1 MEPVY
6 VVSAVRSAIGAF
18 GGTLAG
24 LSPSDLGRR
33 VASEA
38 LTRAGLP
45 EGKREA
51 PNTIAEVIVGNVLG
65 AGHGMNIARQVA
77 LKSGLSFSTPAY
89 TVNKVCGSG
98 LKAVT
103 LAAQAL
109 QSGEADVI
117 LAGGVESMSQAGFVS
132 MTTRAGVRLGHT
144 EMRDLI
150 LQDGLTD
157 VFDSCHMG
165 ITAENLAEAHSISR
179 ADQDRF
185 ALESQTRAAKAIA
198 AGNFKEEIVPIAIE
212 IRGKEPLPFATDEH
226 PRAGT
231 TLEALGKLR
240 PAFKKDG
247 TVTAGNASGINDGAA
262 FLVLANAA
270 GVRRLGAKPLAELTG
285 FASAGVDPKHMGIG
299 PVKAVERLLEKTK
312 TSLKDVAW
320 IEANEAFAAQAL
332 AVGKLLQWDPA
343 KVNPNGGAIALGHPI
358 GASGARILVTLLH
371 QMKRTAAPS
380 GIATLC
386 VGGGQ
391 GIAVLVK
398 AVR

>member
-1 MEPVY
+1 MDPIY
-6 VVSAVRSAIGAF
+6 IVSAVRSAIGAF
-18 GGTLAG
+18 GGTLSG

-38 LTRAGLP
+38 LSRAGLP

-51 PNTIAEVIVGNVLG
+51 NGAVSEVIVGNVLG
-65 AGHGMNIARQVA
+65 AGHGMNIARQVT
-77 LKSGLSFSTPAY
+77 LRSGLAVSTPAY

-103 LAAQAL
+103 LAAEAL
-109 QSGEADVI
+109 RSGDSDVI
-117 LAGGVESMSQAGFVS
+117 LAGGVESMSQAPFVS
-132 MTTRAGVRLGHT
+132 LSARAGVRLGHT
-144 EMRDLI
+144 ELRDLI

-157 VFDSCHMG
+157 VFDGCHMG

-198 AGNFKEEIVPIAIE
+198 AGAFKDEIVPIAIE
-212 IRGKEPLPFATDEH
+212 VRGKDPLQFATDEH

-231 TLEALGKLR
+231 TIEALTKLR
-240 PAFKKDG
+240 SAFKKDG

-262 FLVLANAA
+262 FLVLATAA
-270 GVRRLGAKPLAELTG
+270 GVKRLGVKPLAEIVG
-285 FASAGVDPKHMGIG
+285 FASAGVEPKHMGIG
-299 PVKAVERLLEKTK
+299 PVKAVERLCEKTR
-312 TSLKDVAW
+312 TNLNDVAW

-332 AVGKLLQWDPA
+332 AVQKLLKWDPA

-371 QMKRTAAPS
+371 QLKRTGAPT

-398 AVR
+398 AAR